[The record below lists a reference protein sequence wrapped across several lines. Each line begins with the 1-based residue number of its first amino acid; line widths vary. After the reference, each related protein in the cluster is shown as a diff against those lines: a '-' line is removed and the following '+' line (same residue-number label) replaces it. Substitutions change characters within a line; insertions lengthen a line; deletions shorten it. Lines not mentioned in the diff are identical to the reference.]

1 MPPAPVSPDRL
12 LALGRALA
20 PLRECAHTGVDDVLG
35 LYPEVGAPAPQ
46 ASVEACL
53 DQVADLLRAL
63 DSATGEVADQL
74 RVAASSVSDT
84 AYRETRSID
93 PRSIHAGSLDAAAG
107 DHAVPADARWQLR

>member
-84 AYRETRSID
+84 AYRD